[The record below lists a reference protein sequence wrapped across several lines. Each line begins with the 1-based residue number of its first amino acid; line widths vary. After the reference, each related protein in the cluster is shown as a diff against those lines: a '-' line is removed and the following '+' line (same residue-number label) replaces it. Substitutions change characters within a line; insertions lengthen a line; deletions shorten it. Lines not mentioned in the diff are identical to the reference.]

1 MGSEEGGRGLAP
13 DCYTSPDVY
22 TLERERIFGREWL
35 LLGRADEVP
44 EPGDYLGVEL
54 LGEPLVM
61 VRGADREVRVLSAVC
76 RHRAMVV
83 ASGHG
88 RARSLVCPYHSW
100 TYALDGRL
108 LGAPEMSRTP
118 GFDPAACR
126 LPRVRSEVWEGFV
139 FVNFD
144 GEAAPLGPSLAG
156 LGELCRPYDL
166 AGLRTVRRLPFD
178 MECGWNWKLMCEN
191 FMEAYHHI
199 GTHRTSLEPHMPAR
213 LSVGLPTAGPFS
225 VVHMHYRKG
234 EEPGDRE
241 RWGVSSLPPL
251 PALSETERSRVTLV
265 HVFPTGLITLFPD
278 HVELYRLLPEGP
290 ARIGLEK
297 LICVPPAVAAR
308 ETFEA
313 EMAEMVRGFVAIR
326 DEDVAICRAVQ
337 QGLSSR
343 FAEAGWLCHLERPI
357 GQFARWVEARLRD
370 R

>member
-1 MGSEEGGRGLAP
+1 
-13 DCYTSPDVY
+13 
-22 TLERERIFGREWL
+22 
-35 LLGRADEVP
+35 
-44 EPGDYLGVEL
+44 
-54 LGEPLVM
+54 
-61 VRGADREVRVLSAVC
+61 
-76 RHRAMVV
+76 
-83 ASGHG
+83 
-88 RARSLVCPYHSW
+88 
-100 TYALDGRL
+100 
-108 LGAPEMSRTP
+108 
-118 GFDPAACR
+118 
-126 LPRVRSEVWEGFV
+126 
-139 FVNFD
+139 
-144 GEAAPLGPSLAG
+144 
-156 LGELCRPYDL
+156 
-166 AGLRTVRRLPFD
+166 
-178 MECGWNWKLMCEN
+178 
-191 FMEAYHHI
+191 
-199 GTHRTSLEPHMPAR
+199 
-213 LSVGLPTAGPFS
+213 
-225 VVHMHYRKG
+225 
-234 EEPGDRE
+234 
-241 RWGVSSLPPL
+241 VSSLPPL